1 MSFNLKKNKS
11 KGLKEKLMTSNSYNI
26 TFSQLKVL
34 KVMKKDKLCPNYKGK
49 MMNFKPNLKVFFLS
63 IFRNQ
68 TGIKPVVKKE
78 TRRFPKQTNQSH
90 IRAER

>member
-11 KGLKEKLMTSNSYNI
+11 KGLKDKLMTSNSYNI

-49 MMNFKPNLKVFFLS
+49 MMNFKPNLKVFFYQYLETKLELS
-63 IFRNQ
+63 Q
-68 TGIKPVVKKE
+68 YSKK
-78 TRRFPKQTNQSH
+78 KQ
-90 IRAER
+90 